1 MFGGLHLGETPRGP
15 GRPPE
20 TAPLR
25 EEGRPAL
32 GAAHVAPRLSPGGV
46 WPRPQSPKEPALC
59 SMGLPLP
66 KEKGYI
72 LCLWRKLCRWFQR
85 QESWAQRRD
94 EQNLLQQKR

>member
-1 MFGGLHLGETPRGP
+1 MSGCLHLGETPRGLE
-15 GRPPE
+15 GPE

-25 EEGRPAL
+25 EEGGPAL

-46 WPRPQSPKEPALC
+46 WPWPQPPRELALC

-66 KEKGYI
+66 KEKGHI

-85 QESWAQRRD
+85 QEPWAQRRD

>member
-1 MFGGLHLGETPRGP
+1 M
-15 GRPPE
+15 
-20 TAPLR
+20 
-25 EEGRPAL
+25 
-32 GAAHVAPRLSPGGV
+32 APRLSPGGV
-46 WPRPQSPKEPALC
+46 WPRPQTPKEPALC

-72 LCLWRKLCRWFQR
+72 LCLWRKLCRWFQT